1 MPTVRLSENNS
12 ITIPDE
18 ILRKLGF
25 KPGDSLAVDEVSGD
39 LVVCPVRPVAAPP
52 VKLPPVDGK
61 SLKEAISRKN
71 LETGIQLIKG
81 IGPKLA
87 ALLEKKE
94 IRTVEDALYLLP
106 LRYEDSRK
114 LIPISSLTP
123 GQTALF

>member
-18 ILRKLGF
+18 ILRKLGL
-25 KPGDSLAVDEVSGD
+25 KPGDSLAVDGD

-52 VKLPPVDGK
+52 VKPPPVDGK

-106 LRYEDSRK
+106 L
-114 LIPISSLTP
+114 
-123 GQTALF
+123 